1 MRINLQTKIWST
13 VLVIVLI
20 FSFFILYYFPERQE
34 NYLLRN
40 YNNEVQNLANTV
52 AVGVEIAI
60 TEQNFQGIRK
70 EMEIVKNDPR
80 LSFVRLLEEDTLWN
94 NTRSKFEIRDTVIN
108 TFPENAVLP
117 THIESSDSLIV
128 KRASLNT
135 KLINGN
141 GAILLGFKPGR
152 LWKCRNVYA
161 SSLL

>member
-80 LSFVRLLEEDTLWN
+80 LSFVRLLHFAISVKM
-94 NTRSKFEIRDTVIN
+94 RHSKSVHK
-108 TFPENAVLP
+108 V
-117 THIESSDSLIV
+117 
-128 KRASLNT
+128 
-135 KLINGN
+135 
-141 GAILLGFKPGR
+141 PG
-152 LWKCRNVYA
+152 
-161 SSLL
+161 